1 MKYLLTVSDSII
13 DDITERYPNIEI
25 KPIKQ
30 PMLVG
35 ESGDSVYLTQPYME
49 ALKKTAAEIQI
60 EESVKFVKNM
70 MYAIDEFNLKNGR
83 KTDE

>member
-1 MKYLLTVSDSII
+1 MKHLLIVTDSII

-35 ESGDSVYLTQPYME
+35 EGGDSVYLTQPYIE

-60 EESVKFVKNM
+60 EESVKYVTNM
-70 MYAIDEFNLKNGR
+70 MDAIEEFNLINGR

>member
-1 MKYLLTVSDSII
+1 MKFLLIVSDSII
-13 DDITERYPNIEI
+13 EDITERYPSVEI

-35 ESGDSVYLTQPYME
+35 ESGDSVYLTQPYLE
-49 ALKKTAAEIQI
+49 ALKKTSAEIQI

-70 MYAIDEFNLKNGR
+70 MSAIDEFNLIKGG
-83 KTDE
+83 EE

>member
-1 MKYLLTVSDSII
+1 MKYLLIVSDSII

-25 KPIKQ
+25 KPIMR

-60 EESVKFVKNM
+60 EESVKYVTNM
-70 MYAIDEFNLKNGR
+70 MDAIEEFNLINGR